1 MRGRTFIYTIALF
14 GLLAM
19 LVSATMLGREL
30 VLLGAARISITDA
43 LFELAFG
50 AQAAWFWLGIA
61 GGAVWGIAWLV
72 IWRRKRPDEHALVAR
87 KAYLSI
93 GQGIALAAAFAQA
106 LRLITGLL
114 TPIKP
119 DAWLAEALGLLVGIA
134 IALVFWA
141 FLRATAAQDDDFGEE
156 MGAGAGWRRGVY
168 YGLAVAA
175 LAALLVGLSGLLQ
188 IILETVLEVGVID
201 AATAAQNQV
210 RFAQVAALALVGA
223 PIWWGCWWSQNS
235 LARRPGDIGCREQ
248 RSRVRRLYLYAILL
262 IAAVAFFFGTG
273 MSILGMVTGRGLAT
287 AATWATAAAWAT
299 AATWA
304 PIAAV
309 AFVCLGGH
317 LWVLRGDERALA
329 DERREPE
336 AAAIAPVAVT
346 ATTTAGGVGAAGV
359 ATVAVASS
367 PRRYERE
374 TLPPAAVRPTPVIL
388 VIDGGDGAF
397 GARLLAAL
405 AAALPQ
411 AVLWPMG
418 LNASAQ
424 AAMAKALGGAST
436 AVLPDAP
443 ARATLIIG
451 PSDMVVPGG
460 LGGEV
465 SAQLAAAVAAGPGRK
480 LLLPPRELSLRWVAA
495 PDWSEERWIENAVI
509 EAVNYAG

>member
-1 MRGRTFIYTIALF
+1 MRGRTLIYTIALF
-14 GLLAM
+14 GLLGL
-19 LVSATMLGREL
+19 LVSATMLGRAL
-30 VLLGAARISITDA
+30 VLLGAARISITDT

-50 AQAAWFWLGIA
+50 TRAAWFWLGIA
-61 GGAVWGIAWLV
+61 GGAVWGIASLV
-72 IWRRKRPDEHALVAR
+72 IWRRQRSDEPALVAR

-106 LRLITGLL
+106 LWLISGLL
-114 TPIKP
+114 TPTKP
-119 DAWLAEALGLLVGIA
+119 DAWLAEALSLLVGIA
-134 IALVFWA
+134 IALVFWG
-141 FLRATAAQDDDFGEE
+141 FLRATAAQDGDFGQE
-156 MGAGAGWRRGVY
+156 MGTGAGWRRGVY
-168 YGLAVAA
+168 YGLAAVA
-175 LAALLVGLSGLLQ
+175 LAALVVGLSGLLQ
-188 IILETVLEVGVID
+188 IILETVFGVGVID
-201 AATAAQNQV
+201 VVTAAQNRV

-235 LARRPGDIGCREQ
+235 LARMPGDIGRREQ

-262 IAAVAFFFGTG
+262 IAAIAFFFGAG
-273 MSILGMVTGRGLAT
+273 MSILGMVTGRDVAT
-287 AATWATAAAWAT
+287 AATWATV
-299 AATWA
+299 ATWA

-309 AFVCLGGH
+309 ASVCLGGH

-329 DERREPE
+329 DRRQETKE
-336 AAAIAPVAVT
+336 IETATVVASGSAASGGVAVN
-346 ATTTAGGVGAAGV
+346 AQLCGV
-359 ATVAVASS
+359 AAVAVASS

-405 AAALPQ
+405 AKALPQ

-418 LNASAQ
+418 LNAAAQ
-424 AAMAKALGGAST
+424 AAMAKVLGGASSV
-436 AVLPDAP
+436 ALPDAL

-465 SAQLAAAVAAGPGRK
+465 SAQLAAAVAAGSGRK

>member
-1 MRGRTFIYTIALF
+1 MRGRTLIYTIALF

-19 LVSATMLGREL
+19 LASATMLGREL

-50 AQAAWFWLGIA
+50 TRAAWFWLGIA

-72 IWRRKRPDEHALVAR
+72 IGRRKRPDEHALVAR

-93 GQGIALAAAFAQA
+93 GQGIALAAAFVQA
-106 LRLITGLL
+106 LRLISGLL
-114 TPIKP
+114 TPTKP
-119 DAWLAEALGLLVGIA
+119 DAWQIEALGLLVGIA

-141 FLRATAAQDDDFGEE
+141 FLRATAAQDGDFGEE

-168 YGLAVAA
+168 YGLAAAA

-188 IILETVLEVGVID
+188 IILETVLEVGAID
-201 AATAAQNQV
+201 AATAAQNRV

-223 PIWWGCWWSQNS
+223 PIWWGCWWSQNC
-235 LARRPGDIGCREQ
+235 LARVPGESGRREQ

-262 IAAVAFFFGTG
+262 IAASAFFFGAG
-273 MSILGMVTGRGLAT
+273 MSVLGMVTGRGV
-287 AATWATAAAWAT
+287 AT

-309 AFVCLGGH
+309 AFACLGGH

-336 AAAIAPVAVT
+336 AAAIAPVAAT
-346 ATTTAGGVGAAGV
+346 ATTTAGGVAAAGV
-359 ATVAVASS
+359 AAVAVASS

-374 TLPPAAVRPTPVIL
+374 TLPPAAVRPAPVIL

>member
-1 MRGRTFIYTIALF
+1 MRGRTLIYTIALF

-19 LVSATMLGREL
+19 LASATMLGREL

-50 AQAAWFWLGIA
+50 AQAAWFWLGVA
-61 GGAVWGIAWLV
+61 GGAVWGIASLV
-72 IWRRKRPDEHALVAR
+72 IWRRRRPDEHALAAR

-93 GQGIALAAAFAQA
+93 GQGVALAAVFAQA
-106 LRLITGLL
+106 LRLISGLL
-114 TPIKP
+114 TPIKS

-134 IALVFWA
+134 IALVFWG
-141 FLRATAAQDDDFGEE
+141 FLRAIAAQDGDFGDEI
-156 MGAGAGWRRGVY
+156 GTGAGWRRGVY
-168 YGLAVAA
+168 YGLAAVA

-188 IILETVLEVGVID
+188 IILETVLGVGVID
-201 AATAAQNQV
+201 AATAARNQV

-235 LARRPGDIGCREQ
+235 LARRPGDIGRREQ
-248 RSRVRRLYLYAILL
+248 RSRVRRLYLYAVLL
-262 IAAVAFFFGTG
+262 IAAIAFFFGAG
-273 MSILGMVTGRGLAT
+273 MSILGTVTGRGLAN
-287 AATWATAAAWAT
+287 

-329 DERREPE
+329 DGRQ
-336 AAAIAPVAVT
+336 AIEEGEIVSVVASS
-346 ATTTAGGVGAAGV
+346 GAASGGAVSSVTVGGIAAV
-359 ATVAVASS
+359 AMASS

-374 TLPPAAVRPTPVIL
+374 TLPPAAAHPAPVIL
-388 VIDGGDGAF
+388 VIDGGDGMF

-418 LNASAQ
+418 LNATAQ
-424 AAMAKALGGAST
+424 AAMAKALGSPST
-436 AVLPDAP
+436 AALPDAP

-451 PSDMVVPGG
+451 PSDMLVPGG

-465 SAQLAAAVAAGPGRK
+465 SAQLAASVAAGPGRK

-495 PDWSEERWIENAVI
+495 PDWPEERWIENAVI

>member
-1 MRGRTFIYTIALF
+1 MRGRTLIYTIALL
-14 GLLAM
+14 GLLTM
-19 LVSATMLGREL
+19 LASATMLGGEL

-50 AQAAWFWLGIA
+50 AQAAWSWLGIA
-61 GGAVWGIAWLV
+61 GGAVWGIASLV
-72 IWRRKRPDEHALVAR
+72 IWRRKRPDEHALAAR

-93 GQGIALAAAFAQA
+93 GQGVALAALFAQA
-106 LRLITGLL
+106 VRLITGLL

-119 DAWLAEALGLLVGIA
+119 DAWPAEALGLLVGIA
-134 IALVFWA
+134 IALAFWA
-141 FLRATAAQDDDFGEE
+141 FLRATAAQDGDFGREI
-156 MGAGAGWRRGVY
+156 GAGAGWRRGVY
-168 YGLAVAA
+168 YSLAAVA

-188 IILETVLEVGVID
+188 IILQTVLGVGVID
-201 AATAAQNQV
+201 AATATQNQA
-210 RFAQVAALALVGA
+210 RFAQVAALALAGA
-223 PIWWGCWWSQNS
+223 PIWWGCWWSQQS
-235 LARRPGDIGCREQ
+235 LARLPGDIGRRE
-248 RSRVRRLYLYAILL
+248 RYSRVRRLYLYAILL
-262 IAAVAFFFGTG
+262 IAAIAFFFGAG
-273 MSILGMVTGRGLAT
+273 MSILGLVTGRGMAN
-287 AATWATAAAWAT
+287 

-317 LWVLRGDERALA
+317 LWVLRGDERTQA
-329 DERREPE
+329 DGRRETE
-336 AAAIAPVAVT
+336 DATIAPVAIP
-346 ATTTAGGVGAAGV
+346 ATTAGGTVINDTTAAGV
-359 ATVAVASS
+359 AAVAVASG

-374 TLPPAAVRPTPVIL
+374 ALPPAAVRPRPIIL

-397 GARLLAAL
+397 GARLLVAL
-405 AAALPQ
+405 AAALPE

-418 LNASAQ
+418 LNPSAQ
-424 AAMAKALGGAST
+424 AAMAKALGGVATT
-436 AVLPDAP
+436 ALPDAP

-480 LLLPPRELSLRWVAA
+480 LLLPPRELALRWVAA

>member
-1 MRGRTFIYTIALF
+1 M
-14 GLLAM
+14 
-19 LVSATMLGREL
+19 
-30 VLLGAARISITDA
+30 
-43 LFELAFG
+43 
-50 AQAAWFWLGIA
+50 
-61 GGAVWGIAWLV
+61 VWP
-72 IWRRKRPDEHALVAR
+72 R
-87 KAYLSI
+87 S
-93 GQGIALAAAFAQA
+93 
-106 LRLITGLL
+106 
-114 TPIKP
+114 
-119 DAWLAEALGLLVGIA
+119 
-134 IALVFWA
+134 
-141 FLRATAAQDDDFGEE
+141 
-156 MGAGAGWRRGVY
+156 
-168 YGLAVAA
+168 A

-188 IILETVLEVGVID
+188 IILETVLGVGVID
-201 AATAAQNQV
+201 AATAAQNRA

-235 LARRPGDIGCREQ
+235 LARQPGDIGRREQ

-262 IAAVAFFFGTG
+262 LAAIAFFFGAG
-273 MSILGMVTGRGLAT
+273 MSILGLVTGRGMAN
-287 AATWATAAAWAT
+287 

-317 LWVLRGDERALA
+317 LWVLRGDERAMA
-329 DERREPE
+329 DRRLETKEIEPATVVATGG
-336 AAAIAPVAVT
+336 AASASV
-346 ATTTAGGVGAAGV
+346 AGGTVVNGATAAGV
-359 ATVAVASS
+359 AAVAVASS

-374 TLPPAAVRPTPVIL
+374 TLPPAAVRPRPIIL

-411 AVLWPMG
+411 ATLWPMG
-418 LNASAQ
+418 LNAAAQ

-436 AVLPDAP
+436 AALPDAP

>member
-1 MRGRTFIYTIALF
+1 M
-14 GLLAM
+14 LA
-19 LVSATMLGREL
+19 SATMLGREL

-43 LFELAFG
+43 LFALAFG
-50 AQAAWFWLGIA
+50 TRAAWFWLGIA

-72 IWRRKRPDEHALVAR
+72 IGRRKRPDEHALVAR

-93 GQGIALAAAFAQA
+93 GQGIALAAVFVQA
-106 LRLITGLL
+106 LGLISDLL
-114 TPIKP
+114 TPTKP
-119 DAWLAEALGLLVGIA
+119 DAWLVKALGLLVGIA
-134 IALVFWA
+134 IALAFWA
-141 FLRATAAQDDDFGEE
+141 FLRATAAQDGDFGEE

-168 YGLAVAA
+168 YGLAAAA
-175 LAALLVGLSGLLQ
+175 LAALLIGLSGLLQ
-188 IILETVLEVGVID
+188 IILETVLGVGVID
-201 AATAAQNQV
+201 AATAAQNQA

-235 LARRPGDIGCREQ
+235 LARQPGDIGRREQ

-262 IAAVAFFFGTG
+262 LAAIAFFFGAG
-273 MSILGMVTGRGLAT
+273 MSILGLVTGRGLAT
-287 AATWATAAAWAT
+287 AAA
-299 AATWA
+299 WA

-309 AFVCLGGH
+309 AFACLGGH

-329 DERREPE
+329 DRRQETKE
-336 AAAIAPVAVT
+336 IET
-346 ATTTAGGVGAAGV
+346 ATVVASGGAASGGVAGGTVANGATAAGV
-359 ATVAVASS
+359 AAVAVAAS
-367 PRRYERE
+367 PRRYARE

-405 AAALPQ
+405 AKALPQ

-424 AAMAKALGGAST
+424 AVMAKTLGGTST
-436 AVLPDAP
+436 VALPDAP
-443 ARATLIIG
+443 SRATLIIG

-460 LGGEV
+460 LDGEV
-465 SAQLAAAVAAGPGRK
+465 SAQLAAAIAAGPGRK

-495 PDWSEERWIENAVI
+495 PDWPEERWIENAVI
-509 EAVNYAG
+509 EAVNYVG